1 VKEEH
6 SEIERGGFAMLSSP
20 RAFVHLAVVLAA
32 ISLSI
37 QAQEVRDRQLT
48 QAYDFSKVQ
57 MPVEI
62 VSIKFNGKEIHPGEK
77 IQANDEWLR
86 SVSFRLKNISDQPI
100 AYMNIAFKFPIPNG
114 FVVAT
119 VLNYGVDTSRLE
131 PRRSS
136 SPPAIQPGNS
146 HEFVFTKERYDS
158 FLHVLAQ
165 ANAPKNFDT
174 ASFYIERVCFEN
186 QPDVIWQDGYLK
198 RRHATDFG
206 RFDVIQKYFLP
217 QRAGTTE
224 SKFLRTGKNV
234 IPNQYIVVLTDDVVS
249 SSAPLEVRRERIT
262 AVANRHA
269 QAYGGKV
276 RFIYET
282 AVKGYSIE
290 LPNETAAIA
299 LSKLPQVKYVEQ
311 NTMGSW

>member
-1 VKEEH
+1 M
-6 SEIERGGFAMLSSP
+6 IRSP
-20 RAFVHLAVVLAA
+20 RAFVQLAVVLAA
-32 ISLSI
+32 VSLSI

-48 QAYDFSKVQ
+48 PAYDFSKIQ

-62 VSIKFNGKEIHPGEK
+62 VSIKFDGKEISPGEK
-77 IQANDEWLR
+77 IQGSEEWLR
-86 SVSFRLKNISDQPI
+86 NVSFRVKNISDQPI
-100 AYMNIAFKFPIPNG
+100 AYMNIAFKFPLPNG
-114 FVVAT
+114 FVVIT
-119 VLNYGVDTSRLE
+119 VLNYGVDTSRLV
-131 PRRSS
+131 PRRPS

-146 HEFVFTKERYDS
+146 HDFVFDKQRYDS

-174 ASFYIERVCFEN
+174 APFYIERVCFEN

-198 RRHATDFG
+198 RRHAVDSG
-206 RFDVIQKYFLP
+206 RFDVIQKYFLH
-217 QRAGTTE
+217 QRVAAPAE
-224 SKFLRTGKNV
+224 SKFLRATKNV
-234 IPNQYIVVLTDDVVS
+234 IRNQYIVVLTDDVVS

-262 AVANRHA
+262 AIATRHA
-269 QAYGGKV
+269 HAYGGKV

-282 AVKGYSIE
+282 ALKGYSIE
-290 LPNETAAIA
+290 LPSETEAIA